1 MIKNVFARYLAMLA
15 IGGSIL
21 GGAAI
26 GLAGMA
32 SAATPTQPSQSTSG
46 YNYAPTV
53 KAQPAPEM
61 QPGQCHRHT
70 LCTFPSLAR

>member
-32 SAATPTQPSQSTSG
+32 GAATATQPTGPG
-46 YNYAPTV
+46 YSYAPVV
-53 KAQPAPEM
+53 KAHPAPEM

-70 LCTFPSLAR
+70 LCTFPNLVK